1 MSIKKAFII
10 SFIIGLLIPFLASA
24 QIKISEIMYDPAGS
38 DTKREWIEVYNAGT
52 AAIDLS
58 TYFFLENNVFH
69 KLVAQAGSMLPSG
82 AYAIIVD
89 SVAEVL
95 ADYTGF
101 AGLVFDSAFSLNNTG
116 EPLVMAD
123 AQKITVDSFSYTADM
138 GAAGDGNSL
147 QITDGKVVTAGPT
160 FGATNKTES
169 EIPESEEET
178 STSTP
183 ETTSGTSGSTGSGGT
198 SSHEQQVAATT
209 YMPTADFKLGAGR
222 TRTVLTNT
230 PIEFEAQVSK
240 RDIKPKLAWNFGDLE
255 TDTGRAIKHI
265 YEHPG
270 TYQVVLEGKTSEH
283 TAVSR
288 TEVIVYEPDL
298 AFEQATG
305 TLSIVNRLKKEVNI
319 GGFVLNFISGFK
331 VIPVNTLIKGGDSIT
346 VNRRPEEILESIEYP
361 NGKTYLVLEP
371 RPDLYGVVMEY
382 CAKEKPPVVCKSK
395 KLAQILVQ

>member
-24 QIKISEIMYDPAGS
+24 QVRISEIMYDPAGS
-38 DTKREWIEVYNAGT
+38 DAKREWVEVFNAG
-52 AAIDLS
+52 AATVDLG
-58 TYFFLENNVFH
+58 TYFFLENKVFH

-95 ADYTGF
+95 ADYPGY

-123 AQKITVDSFSYTADM
+123 AQKVTTDSFSYTADM

-147 QITDGKVVTAGPT
+147 QITDGKVVTASPT
-160 FGATNKTES
+160 FGIANKIES
-169 EIPESEEET
+169 EIPEDEDNIAT
-178 STSTP
+178 STS
-183 ETTSGTSGSTGSGGT
+183 ETTSGTSGSSGGT

-209 YMPTADFKLGAGR
+209 YTPTAEFKLGAGR
-222 TRTVLTNT
+222 ARTVLINT

-240 RDIKPKLAWNFGDLE
+240 QDVKPKLAWNFGDLE
-255 TDTGRAIKHI
+255 TDTGRAVKHI

-270 TYQVVLEGKTSEH
+270 TYQVVLEGKTAEH

-288 TEVIVYEPDL
+288 TEVLVYEPDL
-298 AFEQATG
+298 TFEQATG
-305 TLSIVNRLKKEVNI
+305 TLSISNRLKKEVNI
-319 GGFVLNFISGFK
+319 GGFVLRFLSGLK
-331 VIPVNTLIKGGDSIT
+331 IVPENTLIKGGDSIT
-346 VNRRPEEILESIEYP
+346 VTRRPDEILESVEYP
-361 NGKTYLVLEP
+361 NGKTYLVLES
-371 RPDLYGVVMEY
+371 RPDLYGAVVVY
-382 CAKEKPPVVCKSK
+382 CSKEKPPVVCKGK